1 MQADISLLLI
11 AITLGSF
18 VYLCTTLGSASVF
31 IIKQSTKPIYIQIA
45 MGFSAGI
52 MIAASIFSLLLPA
65 IESSTAEGFSR
76 FLPVIIGFVLG
87 VLFLI
92 LIDKSLPHLHL
103 NSDVPEGPHSHLKKQ
118 FLLFNALTIHNIP
131 EGMAVGVVFAGYLQ
145 GNVYLSFT
153 AALSLS
159 IGIAIQNFPEGA
171 IVSMPMHSKG
181 LSKNKACFYGILSGI
196 VEPLGAILTICFSS
210 VIVPALPYLLGFAAG
225 AMIYVV
231 VEELIPE
238 MMHGNH
244 SNWATIFFSVGFSL
258 MMVLD
263 VALG

>member
-1 MQADISLLLI
+1 MDFEVTLGLLI
-11 AITLGSF
+11 PFLGTCLGSIC
-18 VYLCTTLGSASVF
+18 VYFMRNELSEH
-31 IIKQSTKPIYIQIA
+31 IQKILT
-45 MGFSAGI
+45 GFAAGV
-52 MIAASIFSLLLPA
+52 MMAASIFSLLIPSIQQESEMGKWSVMPA
-65 IESSTAEGFSR
+65 F
-76 FLPVIIGFVLG
+76 IGLWLG
-87 VLFLI
+87 VLFLL
-92 LIDKSLPHLHL
+92 LIDTVVPHLHKFAQQ
-103 NSDVPEGPHSHLKKQ
+103 SEGIKKDSLSKQ
-118 FLLFNALTIHNIP
+118 MMMLLAVAIHNIP

-210 VIVPALPYLLGFAAG
+210 VIIPALPYLLGFAAG

-244 SNWATIFFSVGFSL
+244 SNWATIFFSVGFRL

>member
-1 MQADISLLLI
+1 MDFEVTLGLLI
-11 AITLGSF
+11 PFLGTCLGSIC
-18 VYLCTTLGSASVF
+18 VYFMRNELSEH
-31 IIKQSTKPIYIQIA
+31 IQKILT
-45 MGFSAGI
+45 GFAAGV
-52 MIAASIFSLLLPA
+52 MMAASIFSLLIPSIQQESEMGKWSVMPA
-65 IESSTAEGFSR
+65 
-76 FLPVIIGFVLG
+76 FVGLWLG
-87 VLFLI
+87 VLFLL
-92 LIDKSLPHLHL
+92 LIDTIVPHLHKFAQQ
-103 NSDVPEGPHSHLKKQ
+103 SEGIKKDSLSKQ
-118 FLLFNALTIHNIP
+118 MMMLLAVAIHNIP

>member
-1 MQADISLLLI
+1 MDFEVTLGLLI
-11 AITLGSF
+11 PFLGTCLGSVC
-18 VYLCTTLGSASVF
+18 VYFMRNELSEH
-31 IIKQSTKPIYIQIA
+31 IQKILT
-45 MGFSAGI
+45 GFAAGV
-52 MIAASIFSLLLPA
+52 MMAASIFSLLIPSIQQESEMGKWSVMPA
-65 IESSTAEGFSR
+65 F
-76 FLPVIIGFVLG
+76 IGLWLG
-87 VLFLI
+87 VLFLL
-92 LIDKSLPHLHL
+92 LIDTIVPHLHKFAQQ
-103 NSDVPEGPHSHLKKQ
+103 SEGIKKDYLSKQ
-118 FLLFNALTIHNIP
+118 MMMLLAVAIHNIP

>member
-1 MQADISLLLI
+1 MDFEVTLGLLI
-11 AITLGSF
+11 PFLGTCLGSVC
-18 VYLCTTLGSASVF
+18 VYFMRNELSEH
-31 IIKQSTKPIYIQIA
+31 IQKILT
-45 MGFSAGI
+45 GFAAGV
-52 MIAASIFSLLLPA
+52 MMAASIFSLLIPSIQQESEMGKWSVMPA
-65 IESSTAEGFSR
+65 
-76 FLPVIIGFVLG
+76 FVGLWLG
-87 VLFLI
+87 VLFLL
-92 LIDKSLPHLHL
+92 LIDTVVPHLHKFAQQ
-103 NSDVPEGPHSHLKKQ
+103 SEGIKKDSLSKQ
-118 FLLFNALTIHNIP
+118 MMMLLAVAIHNIP
-131 EGMAVGVVFAGYLQ
+131 EGLAVGVVFAGYLL

-210 VIVPALPYLLGFAAG
+210 VIIPALPYLLGFAAG

-244 SNWATIFFSVGFSL
+244 SNWATFFFSVGFSL

>member
-1 MQADISLLLI
+1 MDFEVTLGLLI
-11 AITLGSF
+11 PFLGTCLGSIC
-18 VYLCTTLGSASVF
+18 VYFMRNELSEH
-31 IIKQSTKPIYIQIA
+31 IQKILT
-45 MGFSAGI
+45 GFAAGV
-52 MIAASIFSLLLPA
+52 MMAASIFSLLIPSIQQESEMGKWSVMPA
-65 IESSTAEGFSR
+65 
-76 FLPVIIGFVLG
+76 FVGLWLG
-87 VLFLI
+87 VLFLL
-92 LIDKSLPHLHL
+92 LIDTIVPHLHKFAQE
-103 NSDVPEGPHSHLKKQ
+103 SEGIKKDALSKQ
-118 FLLFNALTIHNIP
+118 MMMLLAVAIHNIP

-210 VIVPALPYLLGFAAG
+210 VIIPALPYLLGFAAG

>member
-1 MQADISLLLI
+1 MDFEVTLGLLI
-11 AITLGSF
+11 PFLGTCLGSIC
-18 VYLCTTLGSASVF
+18 VYFMRNELSEH
-31 IIKQSTKPIYIQIA
+31 IQKILT
-45 MGFSAGI
+45 GFAAGV
-52 MIAASIFSLLLPA
+52 MMAASIFSLLIPSIQQESEMGKWSVMPA
-65 IESSTAEGFSR
+65 
-76 FLPVIIGFVLG
+76 FVGLWLG
-87 VLFLI
+87 VLFLL
-92 LIDKSLPHLHL
+92 LIDTVVPHLHKFAQQ
-103 NSDVPEGPHSHLKKQ
+103 SEGIKKDSLSKQ
-118 FLLFNALTIHNIP
+118 MMMLLAVAIHNIP

-159 IGIAIQNFPEGA
+159 MGIAIQNFPEGA

-210 VIVPALPYLLGFAAG
+210 VIIPALPYLLGFAAG

-238 MMHGNH
+238 AQAGEHTNIG
-244 SNWATIFFSVGFSL
+244 TIGTAIGFAL

>member
-1 MQADISLLLI
+1 MDFEVTLGLLI
-11 AITLGSF
+11 PFLGTCLGSIC
-18 VYLCTTLGSASVF
+18 VYFMRNELSEH
-31 IIKQSTKPIYIQIA
+31 IQKILT
-45 MGFSAGI
+45 GFAAGV
-52 MIAASIFSLLLPA
+52 MMAASIFSLLIPSIQQESEMGKWSVMPA
-65 IESSTAEGFSR
+65 
-76 FLPVIIGFVLG
+76 FVGLWLG
-87 VLFLI
+87 VLFLL
-92 LIDKSLPHLHL
+92 LIDTIVPHLHKFAQQ
-103 NSDVPEGPHSHLKKQ
+103 SEGIKKESLSKQ
-118 FLLFNALTIHNIP
+118 MMMLLAVAIHNIP
-131 EGMAVGVVFAGYLQ
+131 EGMAVGGVFAGYLQ

-210 VIVPALPYLLGFAAG
+210 VIIPALPYLLGFAAG

>member
-1 MQADISLLLI
+1 MDFEVTLGLLI
-11 AITLGSF
+11 PFLGTCLGSIC
-18 VYLCTTLGSASVF
+18 VYFMRNELSEH
-31 IIKQSTKPIYIQIA
+31 IQKILT
-45 MGFSAGI
+45 GFAAGV
-52 MIAASIFSLLLPA
+52 MMAASIFSLLIPSIQQESEMGKWSVMPA
-65 IESSTAEGFSR
+65 
-76 FLPVIIGFVLG
+76 FVGLWLG
-87 VLFLI
+87 VLFLL
-92 LIDKSLPHLHL
+92 LIDTIVPHLHKFAQQ
-103 NSDVPEGPHSHLKKQ
+103 SEGIKKESLSKQ
-118 FLLFNALTIHNIP
+118 MMMLLAVAIHNIP

-210 VIVPALPYLLGFAAG
+210 VIIPALPYLLGFAAG

-238 MMHGNH
+238 MSEKHH
-244 SNWATIFFSVGFSL
+244 SNTGTVFFAIGFSL

-263 VALG
+263 VALS

>member
-1 MQADISLLLI
+1 MGKWSVMPA
-11 AITLGSF
+11 F
-18 VYLCTTLGSASVF
+18 VGLW
-31 IIKQSTKPIYIQIA
+31 
-45 MGFSAGI
+45 
-52 MIAASIFSLLLPA
+52 
-65 IESSTAEGFSR
+65 
-76 FLPVIIGFVLG
+76 LG
-87 VLFLI
+87 VLFLL
-92 LIDKSLPHLHL
+92 LIDTVVPHLHKFAQQ
-103 NSDVPEGPHSHLKKQ
+103 SEGIKKDSLSKQ
-118 FLLFNALTIHNIP
+118 MMMLLAVAIHNIP

-145 GNVYLSFT
+145 GNGYLSFT

-238 MMHGNH
+238 MSQGKH
-244 SNWATIFFSVGFSL
+244 SNIGAVFFAVGFSL

>member
-1 MQADISLLLI
+1 MDFEVTLGLLI
-11 AITLGSF
+11 PFLGTCLGSVC
-18 VYLCTTLGSASVF
+18 VYFMRNELSEH
-31 IIKQSTKPIYIQIA
+31 IQKILT
-45 MGFSAGI
+45 GFAAGV
-52 MIAASIFSLLLPA
+52 MMAASIFSLLIPSIQQESEMGKWSVMPA
-65 IESSTAEGFSR
+65 
-76 FLPVIIGFVLG
+76 FVGLWLG
-87 VLFLI
+87 VLFLL
-92 LIDKSLPHLHL
+92 LIDTIVPHLHKFAQQ
-103 NSDVPEGPHSHLKKQ
+103 SEGIKKDSLSKQ
-118 FLLFNALTIHNIP
+118 MMMLLAVAIHNIP

-159 IGIAIQNFPEGA
+159 IGIAIQNFPEVA

-210 VIVPALPYLLGFAAG
+210 VIIPALPYLLGFAAG